1 MHPLAYQCNLV
12 LGFITFLNTFALG
25 VGSLEII
32 RFVLDQSNDA
42 MFSNRGVQG
51 VESSQLVLTLAGS
64 ICGFWLLG
72 CQSMI
77 GLTETQWVFRRMR
90 VSYYLL
96 NGLRLLCGLQTSVL
110 CFAIAG
116 IALRPYAA
124 VTFILLANASV
135 ATIASITGLYLLT
148 NYLKKNKCTDLE
160 KCLAAE
166 LEQMEYIRQTTIP
179 ITCPPNSKPSCPL
192 PKPKRTYTPSY
203 TLSSLRSPSP
213 YSTSTSTLSSFS

>member
-32 RFVLDQSNDA
+32 QFVVGQPGDVMLSNL
-42 MFSNRGVQG
+42 SVLG
-51 VESSQLVLTLAGS
+51 VESSQLVLALAGS
-64 ICGFWLLG
+64 ICGLWLLG

-90 VSYYLL
+90 VCYYLL
-96 NGLRLLCGLQTSVL
+96 NGLRLLCGLQASILSFSIINIV
-110 CFAIAG
+110 
-116 IALRPYAA
+116 LRPYKVAP
-124 VTFILLANASV
+124 FIQLANSSVTMIASV
-135 ATIASITGLYLLT
+135 VGLFLLT
-148 NYLKKNKCTDLE
+148 NYLKKHKCTDLE

-179 ITCPPNSKPSCPL
+179 ITGPPSLKPSCPL
-192 PKPKRTYTPSY
+192 PKPKRTYAPSY

-213 YSTSTSTLSSFS
+213 YSSSSSTLSSFS